1 MDIGNGNIASVR
13 LAAIFARIGTVVSEK
28 ILSHYYTARRRRF
41 IIYAEKCEQ
50 IKMRQSVTAFISY
63 PWRC

>member
-13 LAAIFARIGTVVSEK
+13 LAAIFARIGTVVSEE

-41 IIYAEKCEQ
+41 MAILCIE
-50 IKMRQSVTAFISY
+50 M
-63 PWRC
+63 